1 MNVEIGKKIKQKEG
15 YSALVLHPFPPKE
28 LFEVPQH
35 ILLKIAKADR
45 LVGKLDGT
53 TTESALPDIDFFLK
67 MFVAKD
73 ATSSAQ
79 IEGTRATII
88 DALEKDAGVGV
99 DDTDADDILY
109 YIKAMNYGL
118 RRLEDLPLSL
128 RLIREIH
135 KELMTGARA
144 THFSDPGE
152 FRKTQ
157 NWIGGTRPDNAH
169 FVPPPVDEMKRSLD
183 DFEKFLHEEE
193 KILPLLHIGIMHAQF
208 ETIHPF
214 LDGNGRV
221 GRLLTTLL
229 LCHRNMLEHPVLSLS
244 SYFKK
249 HQRVYY
255 QKLDDY
261 HNGNIE
267 SWIEFFLDGVIE
279 TAEESIDITSHIRQL
294 RDTDMRKIQALAKRE
309 SESGVLV
316 LQKLFGSPIVNT
328 KKVMDWTGFS
338 RPGSQKVIERFI
350 DLGILYAQDEKGTYD
365 RSYVYKDYINIFIK

>member
-1 MNVEIGKKIKQKEG
+1 MNIEIGKKIKQKEG
-15 YSALVLHPFPPKE
+15 YLSFIPLPFPPKGI
-28 LFEVPQH
+28 FEISQKT
-35 ILLKIAKADR
+35 LLKIAKADR

-53 TTESALPDIDFFLK
+53 TIKSALPDLGFFLK
-67 MFVAKD
+67 MFIAKD

-79 IEGTRATII
+79 IEGTKATII
-88 DALEKDAGVGV
+88 DALEKDAGISV

-109 YIKAMNYGL
+109 YIKALNYGL
-118 RRLEDLPLSL
+118 KRLESLPLSL

-135 KELMTGARA
+135 KELMTGARS

-169 FVPPPVDEMKRSLD
+169 FVPPMVDEMNRALD
-183 DFEKFLHEEE
+183 DFEKFLHEE
-193 KILPLLHIGIMHAQF
+193 KKVLPLLHIGIMHTQF

-214 LDGNGRV
+214 LDGNGRA
-221 GRLLTTLL
+221 GRLLITLL
-229 LCHRNMLEHPVLSLS
+229 LCHRNLLENPVLFLS

-249 HQRVYY
+249 HQKVYY

-267 SWIEFFLDGVIE
+267 SWVDFFLDGVIE
-279 TAEESIDITSHIRQL
+279 IAEESIEITSQIRQV
-294 RDTDMRKIQALAKRE
+294 RDADMLKIQTLAKRE

-328 KKVMDWTGFS
+328 KKIMNWTGFT
-338 RPGSQKVIERFI
+338 RAGAQKLIDRFI
-350 DLGILYAQDEKGTYD
+350 KLGILYAQDEKGTYD
-365 RSYVYKDYINIFIK
+365 RGYIYREYINIFIK